1 MGDLSP
7 HGHQHAP
14 HLARMIRSTAALV
27 GRTPKLGRRS
37 LCYDLTRE
45 DAVVQSSASGRPQS
59 RMVRK
64 MIKEIFGHPMAPA
77 DCTVYLD
84 EADSSTDILAVFHP
98 CGSDVNVDS
107 LGLGPNVREA
117 TQEEQSSISFWYTA
131 RVRIDHRV
139 AEHTGL
145 LGNADSE
152 HVQFGLF
159 ATLPETPTP
168 TVAKAECHEHKRA
181 VNVRAPLRLNTLYR
195 KK

>member
-1 MGDLSP
+1 
-7 HGHQHAP
+7 
-14 HLARMIRSTAALV
+14 MIRTIAALGRHHRTIHGARNV
-27 GRTPKLGRRS
+27 GVRS
-37 LCYDLTRE
+37 LCYEHTQ

-98 CGSDVNVDS
+98 CGSDVNLDS